1 MGRNVGKRACWAGE
15 NRHVYSKYYAVHK
28 KERDGQAWLEEKKK
42 RRGVSN
48 CHGIALRRRRPTQ
61 SSAGN
66 KQLGWISQ
74 PKKKRKEN
82 PCSQRAARSALIN
95 NPPTDQQCVRP
106 THVLIS
112 VSGGKTKLKNKN
124 NFCPVIHAENV
135 GHTRLPQLTVLIREK
150 RRATGNSRRFH
161 FVRVLCSCRGNKK
174 IIISPGSFVSIRPA
188 ENLKEMLFSSWLRP
202 ESTINHIVP
211 CCLSHPIS

>member
-1 MGRNVGKRACWAGE
+1 MAGRE
-15 NRHVYSKYYAVHK
+15 T
-28 KERDGQAWLEEKKK
+28 K

-74 PKKKRKEN
+74 PKKKELEN

-112 VSGGKTKLKNKN
+112 VSGGKKKTKKQKQLLPSHSRRK
-124 NFCPVIHAENV
+124 CWS
-135 GHTRLPQLTVLIREK
+135 HTSSLVDCLDQRK
-150 RRATGNSRRFH
+150 RRAAGNSRRFN
-161 FVRVLCSCRGNKK
+161 FVRVLCSCRENKK
-174 IIISPGSFVSIRPA
+174 IIISLGSFVSIRPA
-188 ENLKEMLFSSWLRP
+188 ENLKEMLFSS
-202 ESTINHIVP
+202 
-211 CCLSHPIS
+211 